1 MTPTDHIRNFAI
13 VAHIDHGKSTLADR
27 LIQITGGL
35 AEREMVVIA
44 SGVVPD
50 AATYHALILAYAY
63 HGDLRACL
71 ETLTDMLSAAT
82 TTAPPSPHLSPRR
95 GEEDDERE
103 RRRRRQTQ
111 TQAQLAHGQGAF
123 AASLAAFRAVFL
135 GFARHGVVEHS
146 TASSSSS
153 LSSSPQNDTHPTS
166 ADNPTST
173 FTSQNYHYYYHH
185 HHHHHHH
192 QQGRRSPFTSHPH
205 SNANANA
212 NASHGHG
219 GENEWTLTTLEALF
233 ARFLELPRDTPL
245 RETTLF
251 WLVSAFARTSGPDA
265 AVLRRVFERV
275 EDRFASASALT
286 CHRRDGGGTSGG
298 GRLSRI
304 RERLFSVL

>member
-1 MTPTDHIRNFAI
+1 MEELEGA
-13 VAHIDHGKSTLADR
+13 
-27 LIQITGGL
+27 L

-71 ETLTDMLSAAT
+71 ETLTDMLSVT
-82 TTAPPSPHLSPRR
+82 TTTTTTTTIAPPSPHLSPRR

-103 RRRRRQTQ
+103 RRGRGRRQTQ
-111 TQAQLAHGQGAF
+111 TQAQQAYGQGAF

-135 GFARHGVVEHS
+135 GFARHGVVEQRS

-153 LSSSPQNDTHPTS
+153 SSSSSQNNTHPTS
-166 ADNPTST
+166 ADNPTSS
-173 FTSQNYHYYYHH
+173 FTSQKYHYYHYHHHH

-205 SNANANA
+205 SNP
-212 NASHGHG
+212 NASHGHGYG

-251 WLVSAFARTSGPDA
+251 WLVSAFARTSGRDA

-286 CHRRDGGGTSGG
+286 CHRRDGGGTGGGGGG